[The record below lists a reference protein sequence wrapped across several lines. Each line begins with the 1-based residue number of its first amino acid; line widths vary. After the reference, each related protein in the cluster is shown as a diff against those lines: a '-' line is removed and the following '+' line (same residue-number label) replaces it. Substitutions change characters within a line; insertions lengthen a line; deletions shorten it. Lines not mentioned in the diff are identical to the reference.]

1 MKKTFTK
8 ILLVFCSLCFVVT
21 CACSPV
27 DRTNSSE
34 TESTTTK
41 TDYSNVK
48 IPEISS
54 EDTVMPTYFDIS
66 LYNAQNF
73 AEIYLGKNFK
83 LKTTYCGVEF
93 DLPCTYK
100 DMLEKDFTLV
110 GNEEY
115 AENSIIL
122 AGKSLKV
129 RFKNELDKEIIA
141 VFNNSSNS
149 SVELKK
155 CRIVKMII
163 PQNSLY
169 NENSMFDEFWVN
181 GINNHSAITD
191 IVEYLG
197 APSHFYAVNETSY
210 YFDYYI
216 SQKDLR
222 PAIRVFVDPRE
233 DVVTSIEFAKYN

>member
-1 MKKTFTK
+1 MKKTFTR
-8 ILLVFCSLCFVVT
+8 LVSVFCIFCFVSL

-41 TDYSNVK
+41 IDYSNVK

-54 EDTVMPTYFDIS
+54 DDSVMPTYLDIS

-73 AEIYLGKNFK
+73 AEIYLSKKFK
-83 LKTTYCGVEF
+83 LKTTYCGVEI

-100 DMLEKDFTLV
+100 DMLDKNFTLV

-122 AGKSLKV
+122 AGKTLKV
-129 RFKNELDKEIIA
+129 RFQNENGKQIIA
-141 VFNNSSNS
+141 VFDNSSNS

-155 CRIVKMII
+155 CRIVKII
-163 PQNSLY
+163 VPQNELY
-169 NENSMFDEFWVN
+169 SENSAFGEFWVN
-181 GINNHSAITD
+181 GITNHSAITD
-191 IVEYLG
+191 IIEYLG
-197 APSHFYAVNETSY
+197 APSHFYAVNDSQY
-210 YFDYYI
+210 YLDYYI
-216 SQKDLR
+216 SANDLR
-222 PAIRVFVDPRE
+222 PILRVFIDSRE
-233 DVVTSIEFAKYN
+233 DVVTAIEFAKYN